1 MEFVARHLT
10 PARLFTICSI
20 LALAWG
26 YSTPLQEF
34 ITPERGFGY
43 YLGII
48 GGSMMLLVIVYPARK
63 RIQSLAFLGSVP
75 FWFRAHIVL
84 GIVGPILVLFH
95 SNFTLG
101 AVNSNVALY
110 CMLLVSGSGIV
121 GRYFYS
127 RVYDNLLGRQAT
139 VGEVQAV
146 AEQLRNQAGTVAI
159 LPDLLA
165 AIEREEKWLLEPAHG
180 AFSRLFHPF
189 TIGFR
194 ATLARRHLE
203 KFIATSIARAAR
215 DSRPIAWQAQRLSH
229 AAYRYACRRLDAQRR
244 VAEYKLYA
252 GLFSY
257 WHVLH
262 VPLFIML
269 LIASTVHIVSV
280 HVY

>member
-1 MEFVARHLT
+1 
-10 PARLFTICSI
+10 
-20 LALAWG
+20 
-26 YSTPLQEF
+26 
-34 ITPERGFGY
+34 
-43 YLGII
+43 
-48 GGSMMLLVIVYPARK
+48 MMLLVVVYPARK
-63 RIQSLAFLGSVP
+63 RLQSLAFLGSVP
-75 FWFRAHIVL
+75 FWFRAHMLL
-84 GIVGPILVLFH
+84 GVVGPILVLFH

-110 CMLLVSGSGIV
+110 CMLLVSGSGII

-146 AEQLRNQAGTVAI
+146 ADQLRKQTSTVAI

-165 AIEREEKWLLEPAHG
+165 AIEREEQWLLEPAHG
-180 AFSRLFHPF
+180 ALSRVFHPF

-194 ATLARRHLE
+194 AALARRHLE
-203 KFIATSIARAAR
+203 RFIAAAVGRAAR
-215 DSRPIAWQAQRLSH
+215 DSRPIAWQAQRLSF
-229 AAYRYACRRLDAQRR
+229 AAYSYACRRLDAQRR
-244 VAEYKLYA
+244 VAEYQLYA

-269 LIASTVHIVSV
+269 LIAGTVHIVAV